1 MSTESTGAAEPGAA
15 AAVPSEPPTAI
26 PPAPTEAPAS
36 ATADAPSDALSK
48 TPTTGQIEQ
57 AEPTEPTEQ
66 TAQTEASE
74 PAEGFEQVE
83 TLAVGEEPVRKKR
96 KLGVGAML
104 LIAVVAGPVIGGAI
118 GYGIQAARPAT
129 PLPELVAPKLKY
141 SAERVDPK
149 ALAAAGPQPLN
160 IDGDLREL
168 LIKRPDGSK
177 DLLLGDGDGW
187 MTADDQ
193 AETFGDSAEAFRNL
207 LSSGFRRQAAVGWSV
222 DDTQYRVN
230 LMQYKP
236 ESAAGAITSMVPHT
250 SGMDL
255 SKIPGNDDSMIMVAQ
270 EATTYA
276 RSTEKYYW
284 AEALARKGTVLMFV
298 SVHSKNPV
306 DRSQLE
312 DIAKR
317 QWERLA

>member
-48 TPTTGQIEQ
+48 TPTTEQ
-57 AEPTEPTEQ
+57 AEPTEATEPSEVSEPTER
-66 TAQTEASE
+66 TAS
-74 PAEGFEQVE
+74 AEGFEQVE
-83 TLAVGEEPVRKKR
+83 TLAAGEEPARRKR

-129 PLPELVAPKLKY
+129 PLPELVAPKLTY

-168 LIKRPDGSK
+168 LIKRPDGTK
-177 DLLLGDGDGW
+177 DLFLGDGDGW

-193 AETFGDSAEAFRNL
+193 AETFGDSAEAFNNL

-236 ESAAGAITSMVPHT
+236 ESAAGAISAMVPRT

-255 SKIPGNDDSMIMVAQ
+255 SKIPGNDDSMIMVAK

>member
-48 TPTTGQIEQ
+48 TPTT
-57 AEPTEPTEQ
+57 EPTEPTEQ
-66 TAQTEASE
+66 TSSTEQTE
-74 PAEGFEQVE
+74 PGEGFEQVE
-83 TLAVGEEPVRKKR
+83 TLAAGEEPARRKR

-129 PLPELVAPKLKY
+129 PLPELVAPKLTY

-193 AETFGDSAEAFRNL
+193 AETFGDSAEAFNNL

-236 ESAAGAITSMVPHT
+236 ESAAGAISAMVSRT